1 MSEPKTILAF
11 DIGIRNL
18 AWCLLQSGP
27 PPAGKPQTVAGKPQI
42 LGWQNYDLLTG
53 QGVEKKVK
61 RPSCVR
67 CSVAGTFENP
77 VDTGPTCLRHCPES
91 HPPFK
96 DLSGGTPFRKIPDM
110 KTLRRCAPLL
120 RGGNK
125 AAFLV
130 ELRKSF
136 SLPVEVP
143 KMRKALEVEL
153 TTIHDAIRLFVAA
166 NAESFRQATH
176 ILLENQPVLK
186 NPTMKT
192 VQILLFATL
201 RDILQPG
208 PPPLRLVHAGKKI
221 QGLQSGDAGYKSRKD
236 ASEAKVAQVLKKGSV
251 SEAETWLGV
260 FNAHA
265 KKSDLADAF
274 CMCWDAIA

>member
-1 MSEPKTILAF
+1 MSETKTILAF

-18 AWCLLQSGP
+18 AWCLLRGSTAP
-27 PPAGKPQTVAGKPQI
+27 DAKPQI

-53 QGVEKKVK
+53 QGAEAKPKKA
-61 RPSCVR
+61 SCVR
-67 CSVAGTFENP
+67 CSHAGIFENP
-77 VDTGPTCLRHCPES
+77 VDAGPTCLKHCPAT

-96 DLSGGTPFRKIPDM
+96 DLSGGTPFKKIPDM
-110 KTLRRCAPLL
+110 KTLRRCAPLV
-120 RGGNK
+120 RGGSK
-125 AAFLV
+125 GAFV
-130 ELRKSF
+130 EELKKTF
-136 SLPVEVP
+136 SLPVVVP

-153 TTIHDAIRLFVAA
+153 TTIHDAIRAFVAG
-166 NAESFRQATH
+166 NLETFRQATH

-201 RDILQPG
+201 RDMLQPG

-221 QGLQSGDAGYKSRKD
+221 QGLESGDAGYKSRKD
-236 ASEAKVAQVLKKGSV
+236 ASEAKVAQTLEKGKV
-251 SEAETWLGV
+251 ADGPTWLATFKG
-260 FNAHA
+260 HA

-274 CMCWDAIA
+274 CMCWDATGGT